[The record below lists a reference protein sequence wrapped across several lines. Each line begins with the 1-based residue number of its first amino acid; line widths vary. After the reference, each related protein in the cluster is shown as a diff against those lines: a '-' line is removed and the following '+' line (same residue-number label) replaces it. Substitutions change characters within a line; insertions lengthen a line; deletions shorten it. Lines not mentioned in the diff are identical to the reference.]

1 MSSFWCCATKSRCCA
16 EPIRSLAWTGRIERC
31 SPRWFGVPCQNSMQG
46 LQAGVSLA
54 ELGDSL
60 VFVDHSAEDSM
71 ASDRGIER
79 AHGC

>member
-1 MSSFWCCATKSRCCA
+1 MS
-16 EPIRSLAWTGRIERC
+16 P
-31 SPRWFGVPCQNSMQG
+31 VPCQNSMQG

-79 AHGC
+79 